1 MRRLLNIVISA
12 VISTIVRTRSNP
24 EKRNIHLG
32 RDVNFYGQY
41 SIHAGSGQIIIGDRC
56 SFNTGLFMDADFMSE
71 ISIGNDVNVG
81 PYAAIIPS
89 THNYNRTDI
98 PINKQGHT
106 PGKIKIRDDVWVGS
120 HVTILKDVVIGEG
133 SIIAAGA
140 VVIRDVEPYSIVGG
154 VPANLIRKRK

>member
-1 MRRLLNIVISA
+1 MRRLLNIVISNI
-12 VISTIVRTRSNP
+12 ISTIVRTIR

-41 SIHAGSGQIIIGDRC
+41 SIHAGSGLIIIGDRC
-56 SFNTGLFMDADFMSE
+56 SFNTGLFMDADFKSE
-71 ISIGNDVNVG
+71 ITIGNDVNIG
-81 PYAAIIPS
+81 PFVAIIPS
-89 THNYNRTDI
+89 SHNYSRTDI

-106 PGKIKIRDDVWVGS
+106 PGKVKICDDVWVGS
-120 HVTILKDVVIGEG
+120 HVAILKDVVIGEG

-140 VVIRDVEPYSIVGG
+140 VVTRDVEPYSIVGG